1 MVNFDEEKTQVLY
14 LTNECYCNKYTLKK
28 HIEKICRMYSES
40 QVIIEGHSW
49 KKKYVRNKIKICE
62 NTCKEVYFFKKVA
75 S

>member
-1 MVNFDEEKTQVLY
+1 
-14 LTNECYCNKYTLKK
+14 
-28 HIEKICRMYSES
+28 MYSES